1 MEGQPNFFPTKKL
14 LIFGSE
20 GAGKTTL
27 TSMLK
32 DNDFKEESPSKEGIK
47 SIYFYIIN
55 YFIIYRYNTHKNN
68 KRIRWWKRINDK
80 YL

>member
-32 DNDFKEESPSKEGIK
+32 DNDFTEESPSKEGIK
-47 SIYFYIIN
+47 SIYFYLLII
-55 YFIIYRYNTHKNN
+55 
-68 KRIRWWKRINDK
+68 
-80 YL
+80 L